1 MSHSENLQN
10 VETKNPRNFWRNI
23 ARAVVP
29 VAKNLLDA
37 FSADRGNAEGPV
49 IRGLG
54 PIKWNSDTQEYENQD
69 DGTVIL
75 YFSSVD
81 NRGHVDNDTLDQVI
95 FGGGEKK
102 PLREIQALV
111 ERNLAGLLS
120 WSVVDNDN
128 NNELKAFTEIS
139 NWNGQPITI
148 FTFDDD
154 PSNDLTIRLSQRPSG
169 MEMVIENETSHWRYQ
184 LNFIIVDSAGVTF
197 QTDVALLARSRVQ
210 HVQLGEDFR
219 SILPIERMYV
229 SGTAT
234 RVERSDG

>member
-1 MSHSENLQN
+1 MSLSGNRFDKNAENQS
-10 VETKNPRNFWRNI
+10 RFWRNI

-37 FSADRGNAEGPV
+37 FSAERNNADGHV

-54 PIKWNSDTQEYENQD
+54 PIKWVPETQEYENQD

-81 NRGHVDNDTLDQVI
+81 NQGHVENNTLDQII
-95 FGGGEKK
+95 FEGRTRR
-102 PLREIQALV
+102 PLRDIQALV
-111 ERNLAGLLS
+111 DRNLAGHLS
-120 WSVVDNDN
+120 WSVVNDN
-128 NNELKAFTEIS
+128 TELKAFVELS
-139 NWNGQPITI
+139 NWDGQTITI

-154 PSNDLTIRLSQRPSG
+154 QSNDLMIRFNQQGSEL
-169 MEMVIENETSHWRYQ
+169 EIENRTDLWRYQ

-197 QTDVALLARSRVQ
+197 QTDVILPALSRIQ
-210 HVQLGEDFR
+210 HVQLGDDFR
-219 SILPIERMYV
+219 SIVPIEKMYV

-234 RVERSDG
+234 RVEEPDN